1 MAIDVAVKLY
11 YEEVPNL
18 AKRSTTKLQERME
31 KAMEVVWREHYLAF
45 YKHLL
50 ICDLVLGP
58 NFLKEI

>member
-1 MAIDVAVKLY
+1 MKLY
-11 YEEVPNL
+11 YEKVPNL
-18 AKRSTTKLQERME
+18 AKRSIAKLQERME
-31 KAMEVVWREHYLAF
+31 KAMEVVWKEHYSVF